1 MSNNTVSSMTNIDGT
16 ITPSSE
22 ARIPVLDRGFLYGD
36 SVYEVFR
43 TYRGIP
49 LFMEAHFDRLENSA
63 QLVQMTISQS
73 REELTAEIR
82 RTIRSTGAT
91 PDDNVYVR
99 YQITRGEGPID
110 LHPDKNQQTRYVIIV
125 TPLKSWNPKHYSV
138 GMSMAI
144 PSVRRNPTNA
154 LDPNI
159 KGGNY
164 LNNVIAVMQARKRGA
179 DESLIL
185 SAEGY
190 VTEASNSNV
199 WFVIDDEVVTP
210 GTGNL
215 RGLTKAAI
223 LEGCEKRG
231 VKAYERQ
238 IHSDELGSA
247 TECFVTS
254 ATREVMPVY
263 CLELAD
269 GRFLDFPRGGG
280 DWTREIQKIYRE
292 DVETYL
298 DTHASNSFF
307 VD

>member
-1 MSNNTVSSMTNIDGT
+1 MTETALPTMTNIDGNILPT
-16 ITPSSE
+16 SE
-22 ARIPVLDRGFLYGD
+22 ASIPVLDRGFLYGD

-63 QLVQMTISQS
+63 QLVHMTISQS
-73 REELTAEIR
+73 REELTQEIK
-82 RTIRSTGAT
+82 RTVRATGASVE
-91 PDDNVYVR
+91 DNVYVR

-110 LHPDKNQQTRYVIIV
+110 LHPPKELQTRYVIIV
-125 TPLKSWNPKHYSV
+125 KSVPIWNPKHYSI
-138 GMSMAI
+138 GMTMAI
-144 PSVRRNPTNA
+144 PQVKRNPVNA

-164 LNNVIAVMQARKRGA
+164 LNNVIAIMQARQRGA

-185 SAEGY
+185 NSEGY

-199 WFVIDDEVVTP
+199 WFVINDEIVTP

-215 RGLTKAAI
+215 RGLTKAAV
-223 LEGCEKRG
+223 LDGCTERG
-231 VKAYERQ
+231 VDAYERS
-238 IHSDELGSA
+238 IHVDELESA

-263 CLELAD
+263 CLELDD
-269 GRFLDFPRGGG
+269 GKIVDFPRGGG
-280 DWTREIQKIYRE
+280 DQTRKIQQIYR
-292 DVETYL
+292 DVIESYL
-298 DTHASNSFF
+298 ESHASNSFF
-307 VD
+307 ID

>member
-1 MSNNTVSSMTNIDGT
+1 MSKTSVASMTNIDGNILPT
-16 ITPSSE
+16 NQAS
-22 ARIPVLDRGFLYGD
+22 IPVLDRGFLYGD

-73 REELTAEIR
+73 PEELTEQIK
-82 RTIRSTGAT
+82 RTVRSTGAT

-110 LHPDKNQQTRYVIIV
+110 LHPDKSLDTRYVIIV
-125 TPLKSWNPKHYSV
+125 TPLKAWNPKHYSL

-144 PSVRRNPTNA
+144 PNIRRNPVNA

-185 SAEGY
+185 NAEGY

-199 WFVIDDEVVTP
+199 WFVINNEVVTP

-223 LEGCEKRG
+223 LDGCSERD
-231 VKAYERQ
+231 VNAYERAV
-238 IHSDELGSA
+238 HSDELGSA

-280 DWTREIQKIYRE
+280 DRTREIQKIYRE
-292 DVETYL
+292 VVESYL
-298 DTHASNSFF
+298 DSHASNSFF
-307 VD
+307 TD

>member
-1 MSNNTVSSMTNIDGT
+1 MKENSILNMSNIDGSIMPT
-16 ITPSSE
+16 SE
-22 ARIPVLDRGFLYGD
+22 AAVPVLDRGFLYGD

-49 LFMEAHFDRLENSA
+49 LFMEEHFERLENSA

-73 REELTAEIR
+73 REELTREIK
-82 RTIRSTGAT
+82 RTVQATGAT
-91 PDDNVYVR
+91 PDNDVYVR

-110 LHPDKNQQTRYVIIV
+110 LHPDKDIETRFVIIV
-125 TPLKSWNPKHYSV
+125 APLRPWKPEHYSV
-138 GMSMAI
+138 GLSMAI
-144 PSVRRNPTNA
+144 PDVRRNPVNA

-185 SAEGY
+185 SADGY

-199 WFVIDDEVVTP
+199 WFVIENEIVTP
-210 GTGNL
+210 GAGNL

-223 LEGCEKRG
+223 LSGC
-231 VKAYERQ
+231 AEREVSA
-238 IHSDELGSA
+238 HERPVHVDELPAA

-254 ATREVMPVY
+254 ATREVMPVF
-263 CLELAD
+263 CLELTD
-269 GRFLDFPRGGG
+269 GTFIDFPRGGG
-280 DWTREIQKIYRE
+280 DRTRQIQSIYRE
-292 DVETYL
+292 VVENYL
-298 DTHASNSFF
+298 KAHASDSFF
-307 VD
+307 AD

>member
-1 MSNNTVSSMTNIDGT
+1 MKEISVLNMSNIDGNIVPT
-16 ITPSSE
+16 NE
-22 ARIPVLDRGFLYGD
+22 AAVPVLDRGFLYGD

-49 LFMEAHFDRLENSA
+49 LFMEEHFERLENSA
-63 QLVQMTISQS
+63 QLVQMSISQS
-73 REELTAEIR
+73 REELTHEIK
-82 RTIRSTGAT
+82 RTVLATGAT
-91 PDDNVYVR
+91 PDNDVYVR

-110 LHPDKNQQTRYVIIV
+110 LHPDKELKTRFVIIV
-125 TPLKSWNPKHYSV
+125 APLRPWKPEHYSI

-144 PSVRRNPTNA
+144 PNVRRNPTNA

-199 WFVIDDEVVTP
+199 WFVIKNEIVTP
-210 GTGNL
+210 GAGNL

-223 LEGCEKRG
+223 LKGCADRG
-231 VKAYERQ
+231 VNAYEKQ
-238 IHSDELGSA
+238 IHVDELLAA

-263 CLELAD
+263 CLELTD
-269 GRFLDFPRGGG
+269 GRFIDFPRGGG
-280 DWTREIQKIYRE
+280 DRTRLIQSIYRE
-292 DVETYL
+292 EVEDYL
-298 DTHASNSFF
+298 GAHASDSFF
-307 VD
+307 AE

>member
-1 MSNNTVSSMTNIDGT
+1 MSEHTVSTMTNIDGSIVPT
-16 ITPSSE
+16 AE
-22 ARIPVLDRGFLYGD
+22 ASIPVLDRGFLYGD

-49 LFMEAHFDRLENSA
+49 LFMEEHFERLENSA

-73 REELTAEIR
+73 REELTREIR
-82 RTIRSTGAT
+82 RTVLATGAT
-91 PDDNVYVR
+91 VEDNVYVR
-99 YQITRGEGPID
+99 YQITRGEGAID
-110 LHPDKNQQTRYVIIV
+110 LHPDKGLQTRYVIIV
-125 TPLKSWNPKHYSV
+125 TPLKAWNPKHYSI

-144 PSVRRNPTNA
+144 PSVRRNPVNA

-185 SAEGY
+185 DAEGF

-199 WFVIDDEVVTP
+199 WFVIDNDVVTP
-210 GTGNL
+210 GAGNL

-223 LEGCEKRG
+223 LKGCADRG
-231 VKAYERQ
+231 VEAREQQ
-238 IHSDELGSA
+238 IHADDLKNA

-269 GRFLDFPRGGG
+269 GSFLDFPRGGG
-280 DWTREIQKIYRE
+280 DRTQEIQQVYRE
-292 DVETYL
+292 VVEDYL
-298 DTHASNSFF
+298 DSHSSSSFF
-307 VD
+307 ID

>member
-1 MSNNTVSSMTNIDGT
+1 MSDKTISSMTNIDGK
-16 ITPSSE
+16 ITPSNE
-22 ARIPVLDRGFLYGD
+22 ASIPVLDRGFLYGD

-49 LFMEAHFDRLENSA
+49 LFIEAHFDRLENSA
-63 QLVQMTISQS
+63 QLVQMSISQS
-73 REELTAEIR
+73 REELTNEIK
-82 RTIRSTGAT
+82 RTVRSTGAT

-110 LHPDKNQQTRYVIIV
+110 LHPDKDLKTRYVIIV
-125 TPLKSWNPKHYSV
+125 TQLRDWNPKHYSI

-144 PSVRRNPTNA
+144 PSIRRNPVDA

-185 SAEGY
+185 NAEGY

-199 WFVIDDEVVTP
+199 WFVINGEVVTP

-223 LEGCEKRG
+223 LEGCAERG
-231 VKAYERQ
+231 VNACERQ

-280 DWTREIQKIYRE
+280 DRTREIQGIYR
-292 DVETYL
+292 DVVENYL
-298 DTHASNSFF
+298 LSHSSNSFF
-307 VD
+307 DE

>member
-1 MSNNTVSSMTNIDGT
+1 MNNQRIATMTNIDGNLLPT
-16 ITPSSE
+16 DQ
-22 ARIPVLDRGFLYGD
+22 ACVPVLDRGFLYGD
-36 SVYEVFR
+36 SIYEVFR

-49 LFMEAHFDRLENSA
+49 LFMEAHFARLENSA
-63 QLVQMTISQS
+63 ELVQMTISQS
-73 REELTAEIR
+73 REELTREIK
-82 RTIRSTGAT
+82 RTVRATGAT
-91 PDDNVYVR
+91 VADDVYVR

-110 LHPDKNQQTRYVIIV
+110 LHPDKGEKTRYVIIV
-125 TPLKSWNPKHYSV
+125 TPLKTWNPKHYSV

-144 PSVRRNPTNA
+144 PDVRRNPVNA

-185 SAEGY
+185 STEGY

-199 WFVIDDEVVTP
+199 WFVINNEVVTP

-215 RGLTKAAI
+215 RGLTKVAI
-223 LEGCEKRG
+223 LDACGERG
-231 VKAYERQ
+231 INVDERT
-238 IHSDELGSA
+238 IHSDELESA

-263 CLELAD
+263 CLELTD
-269 GRFLDFPRGGG
+269 GKLLDFPRGGG
-280 DWTREIQKIYRE
+280 DKTREIQQIYRQTVE
-292 DVETYL
+292 DYL
-298 DTHASNSFF
+298 NKHADNSFF
-307 VD
+307 ID